1 MVSMSGDDT
10 DGMGYNPHRKYV
22 PKRGDLA
29 IVIAAILVAIVL
41 VVWAFAG

>member
-1 MVSMSGDDT
+1 
-10 DGMGYNPHRKYV
+10 MGYNPHRKFV

-29 IVIAAILVAIVL
+29 IVFAAIAVAVLL